1 MDDEAVEDPVAPSA
15 AQAPPTAAPDV
26 RRPAANR
33 SAPERSALPS
43 ALAAGLLVAAVFAAS
58 GFIRGTFP
66 FGSLSRSTNDLGTQ
80 YIPFFAHL
88 WDVLHGR
95 AQGDL
100 FFNWQSAF
108 GVGFLAD
115 YGVDL
120 GSPLSL
126 LVGLFPRDQIDLAV
140 YVITV
145 LKLSLAA
152 AAMAVLLLKMSP
164 GPRWVAAILGASYG
178 VCGWA
183 IDDGAYVPM
192 WLDGLIALPMF
203 FLVAEWSLRRTNR
216 LLSVLVVAL
225 FWISNFYTAYMAT
238 IAAGL
243 YLLARVLTS
252 DLTWALR
259 LRGVLRHGISFVLG
273 LALAGP
279 ILLPI
284 FAANDDAT
292 PSPSGVF
299 SPSPVDIFLSRLLPL
314 SEGVGRTA
322 SLYVGTVALLLALT
336 LPFNR
341 FVPIRTKAVWIV
353 TTAAI
358 ALSFRWTPTQEMW
371 HGFDT
376 PNGSQYREAFVLCGV
391 IVVLAWVSVA
401 HRLPGP
407 LALLGGAALV
417 AVIAVLSN
425 GSPLLTDHAMTVLIG
440 SGAVTL
446 VALGTIW
453 VVRRTAAGRR
463 TKWPVAVAFAAVM
476 AVVAVETTWTAVV
489 TDEERSKI
497 LSALVPPWNQQQTER
512 ADAIAGADD
521 WPHYRTDPG
530 TAVTPNDPILLG
542 GQGAGLYSSL
552 LPASVNQTLTGLGFG
567 WSGYGRAS
575 DDLEHP
581 VIDAIFSIGAR
592 LHLASGGKETIVRSV
607 VPPLVTVRRR
617 LGATAASNAF
627 VAQERLLGTQVYE
640 VPEYRGS
647 KATTGGDVKLVGR
660 CTPGTTAYLHQP
672 RVSGQAR
679 LTDSV
684 QWHALTASRRP
695 GINTNSA
702 MVRLG
707 TVPAS
712 GVVSAEIRFTG
723 STSGITSTGALG
735 CLDEQRLA
743 RAVRMLRS
751 SGATDVEA
759 GGHSIS
765 ATLPPGS
772 QGYAVIAVP
781 KLPGWKCSAGD
792 GEAQTP
798 RNYGG
803 LIAVQLTGN
812 ADRVDCTYTPPGLR
826 RGLALAGVAA
836 VITLGLVL
844 IGRLRR
850 SRS

>member
-1 MDDEAVEDPVAPSA
+1 VDDGAVQDPPVAVADEA
-15 AQAPPTAAPDV
+15 TAAAEPV
-26 RRPAANR
+26 VERPAPKR
-33 SAPERSALPS
+33 SAVPPALV
-43 ALAAGLLVAAVFAAS
+43 AGLVVAAVFAAS
-58 GFIRGTFP
+58 GIIRGTFP

-108 GVGFLAD
+108 GVGFLGD

-140 YVITV
+140 FVITV

-152 AAMAVLLLKMSP
+152 AAMTVLLLKMSP
-164 GPRWVAAILGASYG
+164 GPRWVAAILGISYG

-216 LLSVLVVAL
+216 LLSVLVVAV
-225 FWISNFYTAYMAT
+225 FWVSNFYTAYMAT

-252 DLTWALR
+252 DLGWGLR
-259 LRGVLRHGISFVLG
+259 LRGVLRYGISFALG
-273 LALAGP
+273 LALSAP
-279 ILLPI
+279 VLLPVL
-284 FAANDDAT
+284 AANDDAT

-299 SPSPVDIFLSRLLPL
+299 TPSAVDLFLSRLLPL

-341 FVPIRTKAVWIV
+341 FASIRTKAVWIV
-353 TTAAI
+353 TVAA
-358 ALSFRWTPTQEMW
+358 LVMSFRWTPTQEMW

-391 IVVLAWVSVA
+391 IVVVAWVSVA
-401 HRLPGP
+401 ARLPGP

-417 AVIAVLSN
+417 AVIAVLSD
-425 GSPLLTDHAMTVLIG
+425 GSPLLTDHAITVLIA
-440 SGAVTL
+440 SGAITL

-453 VVRRTAAGRR
+453 TVRRFPAGRR
-463 TKWPVAVAFAAVM
+463 TRWPVAVAFAIVM

-489 TDEERSKI
+489 TDEQRSKI
-497 LSALVPPWNQQQTER
+497 LSATVPPWNQERTEK
-512 ADAIAGADD
+512 ADAVAEAGR
-521 WPHYRTDPG
+521 WPQYRTDPG
-530 TAVTPNDPILLG
+530 TSVTPNDPMLLG

-552 LPASVNQTLTGLGFG
+552 LPFSTNKTLTNLGFG

-575 DDLEHP
+575 LELDHP

-592 LHLASGGKETIVRSV
+592 LHMEPGGKETITRSA

-617 LGATAASNAF
+617 LGMTAGSNAF

-647 KATTGGDVKLVGR
+647 KSITGGDVKLVGK
-660 CTPGTTAYLHQP
+660 CTPGTTAYLHLP
-672 RVSGQAR
+672 RVAGEAR
-679 LTDSV
+679 LTDGD
-684 QWHALTASRRP
+684 QWRELGASRRP
-695 GINTNSA
+695 GINTNSE

-712 GVVSAEIRFTG
+712 GVVSAEIKFTDDP
-723 STSGITSTGALG
+723 SGIANTGAIG
-735 CLDEQRLA
+735 CLDEPALA
-743 RAVRMLRS
+743 KAVRDLRA
-751 SGATDVEA
+751 SGATDVEV

-765 ATLPPGS
+765 ATLRPGS
-772 QGYAVIAVP
+772 KGYAVVSVP
-781 KLPGWKCSAGD
+781 KLPGWACSVG
-792 GEAQTP
+792 GGKAQTP

-803 LIAVQLTGN
+803 LMAVQLTEN
-812 ADRVDCTYTPPGLR
+812 ADRIDCSYTPPGLR
-826 RGLALAGVAA
+826 RGLALAAVAA

-844 IGRLRR
+844 FGRLRR

>member
-1 MDDEAVEDPVAPSA
+1 VQDGAVQDPPATIVA
-15 AQAPPTAAPDV
+15 AAPASDAADV
-26 RRPAANR
+26 RPPDAK
-33 SAPERSALPS
+33 RSALLP
-43 ALAAGLLVAAVFAAS
+43 ALVAGLLVAAVFAAS
-58 GFIRGTFP
+58 GIIRSTFP

-100 FFNWQSAF
+100 LFNWQSAF

-152 AAMAVLLLKMSP
+152 AAMAVLLLKMHP

-216 LLSVLVVAL
+216 LLSVLVVAV
-225 FWISNFYTAYMAT
+225 FWVSNFYTAYMAT

-243 YLLARVLTS
+243 YLIARVLTS
-252 DLTWALR
+252 DLPWMLR
-259 LRGVLRHGISFVLG
+259 LRAVLRHGLSFVLG
-273 LALAGP
+273 IALSAP
-279 ILLPI
+279 VLLPVLN
-284 FAANDDAT
+284 ANDLAT
-292 PSPSGVF
+292 PSPSGIF
-299 SPSPVDIFLSRLLPL
+299 TPAPVDLFLSRLLPL
-314 SEGVGRTA
+314 TEGVGRTA

-341 FVPIRTKAVWIV
+341 NVAIRTKAVWIV
-353 TTAAI
+353 TTAVLV
-358 ALSFRWTPTQEMW
+358 LSFLWTPTQELW

-391 IVVLAWVSVA
+391 IVVVAWLSVA
-401 HRLPGP
+401 QGLPGP

-417 AVIAVLSN
+417 AVIAVLSD
-425 GSPLLTDHAMTVLIG
+425 GSPLLTEHTMTVLIV
-440 SGAVTL
+440 SAAVTV

-453 VVRRTAAGRR
+453 AVRRSAASRR
-463 TKWPVAVAFAAVM
+463 LKWPVAVAFGIVM

-489 TDEERSKI
+489 TDEQRAKI
-497 LSALVPPWNQQQTER
+497 LSSSVPPWNQQQTER
-512 ADAIAGADD
+512 ADAIAGAGD
-521 WPHYRTDPG
+521 WPQYRADPG
-530 TAVTPNDPILLG
+530 TSVTPNDPILLG
-542 GQGAGLYSSL
+542 GQGPGMYSSL
-552 LPASVNQTLTGLGFG
+552 LPYSLNQTLTSLGFG
-567 WSGYGRAS
+567 WNGYGRAS
-575 DDLEHP
+575 LDLEHP

-592 LHLASGGKETIVRSV
+592 LHLEAGDKETISRST

-617 LGATAASNAF
+617 LGMTAASNAF

-640 VPEYRGS
+640 VPEYKGS
-647 KATTGGDVKLVGR
+647 KSITGGDVKLVGK

-672 RVSGQAR
+672 RVSGMAR
-679 LTDSV
+679 LTDGT
-684 QWHALTASRRP
+684 QWRELGATRRP
-695 GINTNSA
+695 GINTSSE
-702 MVRLG
+702 MIRLG

-712 GVVSAEIRFTG
+712 GVVSAEIKFTG
-723 STSGITSTGALG
+723 AASGITATGAIG

-743 RAVRMLRS
+743 KAVRDLRL

-765 ATLPPGS
+765 AMLSPGS
-772 QGYAVIAVP
+772 KGYAVVAVP
-781 KLPGWKCSAGD
+781 KLPGWKCSVD
-792 GEAQTP
+792 GAKARTP
-798 RNYGG
+798 RDYGG
-803 LIAVQLTGN
+803 LIAVQLPDS
-812 ADRVDCTYTPPGLR
+812 AARIDCTYTPPGLR
-826 RGLALAGVAA
+826 RGLALAAVAA
-836 VITLGLVL
+836 VLALGIVL
-844 IGRLRR
+844 FGRLRR
-850 SRS
+850 ARS

>member
-1 MDDEAVEDPVAPSA
+1 VDDEAVQDPLVAVA
-15 AQAPPTAAPDV
+15 TEATATAEPGV
-26 RRPAANR
+26 QRPA
-33 SAPERSALPS
+33 PKRSALPP
-43 ALAAGLLVAAVFAAS
+43 ALVAGVLVAAVFAAS
-58 GFIRGTFP
+58 GIIRGTFP
-66 FGSLSRSTNDLGTQ
+66 FGSLSRNTNDLGTQ

-100 FFNWQSAF
+100 LFNWQSAF
-108 GVGFLAD
+108 GVGFLGD
-115 YGVDL
+115 YGVVL

-126 LVGLFPRDQIDLAV
+126 LVGLFPRGQIDLAV

-225 FWISNFYTAYMAT
+225 FWVSNFYTAYMAT

-243 YLLARVLTS
+243 YLLTRVLTS
-252 DLTWALR
+252 DLSWALR
-259 LRGVLRHGISFVLG
+259 LRGVLRYGLSFALG
-273 LALAGP
+273 LALSGP
-279 ILLPI
+279 VLLPVL
-284 FAANDDAT
+284 AANDDAT

-299 SPSPVDIFLSRLLPL
+299 TPSAVDLFLSRLLPL

-341 FVPIRTKAVWIV
+341 FVPIRTNAVWIV

-358 ALSFRWTPTQEMW
+358 VMSFRWTPTQEMW

-407 LALLGGAALV
+407 LALLGGGALV
-417 AVIAVLSN
+417 AVIAVLSD
-425 GSPLLTDHAMTVLIG
+425 GSPLLTTHWMTVLIA
-440 SGAVTL
+440 SGAVTI
-446 VALGTIW
+446 VALGAIW
-453 VVRRTAAGRR
+453 TVRRFAASRR
-463 TKWPVAVAFAAVM
+463 TRWPVAVAFALVM

-489 TDEERSKI
+489 TDEQRAKI
-497 LSALVPPWNQQQTER
+497 LSASVPAWDQQRTEQ
-512 ADAIAGADD
+512 ADAIRGAVD
-521 WPHYRTDPG
+521 WPKYRADPG
-530 TAVTPNDPILLG
+530 TPVTPNDPILLG

-552 LPASVNQTLTGLGFG
+552 LPYSLNQTLTNLGFG

-575 DDLEHP
+575 RDLEHP

-592 LHLASGGKETIVRSV
+592 LHLEDGREVITRSA

-617 LGATAASNAF
+617 LGMTAASNAF
-627 VAQERLLGTQVYE
+627 VAQERLLGTQVYQ

-647 KATTGGDVKLVGR
+647 KSITGGDVKLVGK
-660 CTPGTTAYLHQP
+660 CTPGTTAYLHLP
-672 RVSGQAR
+672 RVAGEAR
-679 LTDSV
+679 LTDGD
-684 QWHALTASRRP
+684 QWMAMGASRRP

-712 GVVSAEIRFTG
+712 GVVSAEIRFTAAP
-723 STSGITSTGALG
+723 SGIARTGAIG
-735 CLDEQRLA
+735 CLDEPALA
-743 RAVRMLRS
+743 KAVRDLRA

-765 ATLPPGS
+765 ATLRPGS
-772 QGYAVIAVP
+772 KGYAVVAVP
-781 KLPGWKCSAGD
+781 KLPGWTCSVGD
-792 GEAQTP
+792 AKAQTP
-798 RNYGG
+798 RDYGG
-803 LIAVQLTGN
+803 LMAVQLTGN
-812 ADRVDCTYTPPGLR
+812 ADRIDCSYTPPGLR
-826 RGLALAGVAA
+826 RGLALAAVAA
-836 VITLGLVL
+836 FIILGIVL

-850 SRS
+850 ARS

>member
-1 MDDEAVEDPVAPSA
+1 MVSDDSAVRQRSA
-15 AQAPPTAAPDV
+15 AL
-26 RRPAANR
+26 PA
-33 SAPERSALPS
+33 LV
-43 ALAAGLLVAAVFAAS
+43 AGVLVAAVFAAS
-58 GFIRGTFP
+58 GIIRGTFP

-88 WDVLHGR
+88 WDILHGR

-115 YGVDL
+115 YGVVL

-152 AAMAVLLLKMSP
+152 AAMAVLLLKAAP
-164 GPRWVAAILGASYG
+164 GPRWVAAMLGASYG

-216 LLSVLVVAL
+216 LLSVLVVGV
-225 FWISNFYTAYMAT
+225 FWVSNFYTAYMAT

-243 YLLARVLTS
+243 YLIARVLTS
-252 DLTWALR
+252 DLTWLLR
-259 LRGVLRHGISFVLG
+259 LRVVLRHGISFVLG
-273 LALAGP
+273 MAGSAP

-284 FAANDDAT
+284 LEANTDAT

-299 SPSPVDIFLSRLLPL
+299 TPSAVDIFLSRLLPL

-341 FVPIRTKAVWIV
+341 YVPIRTKAVWIV
-353 TTAAI
+353 TTAAL
-358 ALSFRWTPTQEMW
+358 AMSFRWTPTQEMW

-391 IVVLAWVSVA
+391 IVVLAWQSVS

-407 LALLGGAALV
+407 LALLGGGALV
-417 AVIAVLSN
+417 AVIAVLSD
-425 GSPLLTDHAMTVLIG
+425 GSPLLTEHAMTVLIA
-440 SGAVTL
+440 SGATTL

-453 VVRRTAAGRR
+453 AVRRSASLRR
-463 TKWPVAVAFAAVM
+463 TKWPVAVAFAVVM

-489 TDEERSKI
+489 TDEQRSKI
-497 LSALVPPWNQQQTER
+497 LSASVQPWDQQQTER
-512 ADAIAGADD
+512 ADAIRDAGG
-521 WPHYRTDPG
+521 WPAYRTDPG
-530 TAVTPNDPILLG
+530 TSVTPNDPMLLG
-542 GQGAGLYSSL
+542 GQGAGMYSSL
-552 LPASVNQTLTGLGFG
+552 LPATLNRTLTELGFG

-575 DDLEHP
+575 DDLEQP
-581 VIDAIFSIGAR
+581 VTDAIFSIGAR
-592 LHLASGGKETIVRSV
+592 LHLRSGGVETIDRSA

-617 LGATAASNAF
+617 LGATDGSNAF

-640 VPEYRGS
+640 IPEYRGS
-647 KATTGGDVKLVGR
+647 KSITGGDVKLVGR
-660 CTPGTTAYLHQP
+660 CTPGTTAYLHLP
-672 RVSGQAR
+672 RVSGEAR
-679 LTDSV
+679 LTDGT
-684 QWHALTASRRP
+684 QWRELTASRRP

-702 MVRLG
+702 MILLG

-712 GVVSAEIRFTG
+712 GVVSAEIKFG
-723 STSGITSTGALG
+723 DSTSGITSTGALG
-735 CLDEQRLA
+735 CLDEQALG
-743 RAVRMLRS
+743 RAVRQLRMG
-751 SGATDVEA
+751 GATDVEV

-765 ATLPPGS
+765 ATLRPGS
-772 QGYAVIAVP
+772 TGYAVVAVP
-781 KLPGWKCSAGD
+781 KLPGWQCSVGD
-792 GEAQTP
+792 GKAQTP

-803 LIAVQLTGN
+803 LIAVQLTGS
-812 ADRVDCTYTPPGLR
+812 ADRIDCSYTPPGLR
-826 RGLALAGVAA
+826 RGLALAAVAA
-836 VITLGLVL
+836 FITLGIVL
-844 IGRLRR
+844 FGRLRR
-850 SRS
+850 ARK

>member
-1 MDDEAVEDPVAPSA
+1 VGADDTAVQNPPAPPAPVAEAP
-15 AQAPPTAAPDV
+15 APPE
-26 RRPAANR
+26 PAVGQR
-33 SAPERSALPS
+33 SAFPPALV
-43 ALAAGLLVAAVFAAS
+43 AGLLVAAVFAAS
-58 GFIRGTFP
+58 GIIRGTFP

-100 FFNWQSAF
+100 LFNWQSAF

-140 YVITV
+140 FVVTV

-152 AAMAVLLLKMSP
+152 AAMAVLLLKMYP

-216 LLSVLVVAL
+216 LLSVLVVGV
-225 FWISNFYTAYMAT
+225 FWVSNFYTAYMAT
-238 IAAGL
+238 IAAAL
-243 YLLARVLTS
+243 YLIARVLTS
-252 DLTWALR
+252 DLPWMLR
-259 LRGVLRHGISFVLG
+259 LRGALRCGISFVLG
-273 LALAGP
+273 LALSAP
-279 ILLPI
+279 VLLPI
-284 FAANDDAT
+284 LNANDLAT
-292 PSPSGVF
+292 PSPSGIF
-299 SPSPVDIFLSRLLPL
+299 TPSPVDIFLSRLLPL

-341 FVPIRTKAVWIV
+341 FVSIRTKAVWIV
-353 TTAAI
+353 TTAAL
-358 ALSFRWTPTQEMW
+358 ALSFRWAPTQEVW

-391 IVVLAWVSVA
+391 IVVVAWVSVA
-401 HRLPGP
+401 QRLPGP
-407 LALLGGAALV
+407 LALLGGAALL
-417 AVIAVLSN
+417 AVIAVLSD
-425 GSPLLTDHAMTVLIG
+425 GSPLLTDHAMTVLIA
-440 SGAVTL
+440 SGAVTI

-453 VVRRTAAGRR
+453 AVRRSAAGRR
-463 TKWPVAVAFAAVM
+463 VKWPVAVAFGIVM

-489 TDEERSKI
+489 TDEQRSKV
-497 LSALVPPWNQQQTER
+497 LSASVPPWNQHQTER
-512 ADAIAGADD
+512 ADAIAGAVD
-521 WPHYRTDPG
+521 WPKYRTDPG
-530 TAVTPNDPILLG
+530 TGVTPNDPMLVG
-542 GQGAGLYSSL
+542 GQGPGMYSSL
-552 LPASVNQTLTGLGFG
+552 LPYSLNQTLTTLGFG
-567 WSGYGRAS
+567 WNGYGRAS
-575 DDLEHP
+575 LALEHP
-581 VIDAIFSIGAR
+581 VTDAIFSIGAR
-592 LHLASGGKETIVRSV
+592 LHLEAGNKETITRSA

-617 LGATAASNAF
+617 LGMTGASNAF

-640 VPEYRGS
+640 VPEYKGS
-647 KATTGGDVKLVGR
+647 KSITGGDVKLVGK

-672 RVSGQAR
+672 RVSGEAR
-679 LTDSV
+679 LTDGT
-684 QWHALTASRRP
+684 QWRALTATRRP
-695 GINTNSA
+695 GINTSSA

-723 STSGITSTGALG
+723 SASGITNTGAIG

-743 RAVRMLRS
+743 KAVRDLRL

-765 ATLPPGS
+765 ATLRPGS
-772 QGYAVIAVP
+772 TGYAVVAVP
-781 KLPGWKCSAGD
+781 KLSGWQCSVD
-792 GEAQTP
+792 GGKAQTP
-798 RNYGG
+798 RDYGG
-803 LIAVQLTGN
+803 LIAVQLPDS
-812 ADRVDCTYTPPGLR
+812 ADRIDCTYTPPGLR
-826 RGLALAGVAA
+826 RGLALAGAA
-836 VITLGLVL
+836 ALITLGIVL
-844 IGRLRR
+844 IGALRR
-850 SRS
+850 RARS

>member
-1 MDDEAVEDPVAPSA
+1 M
-15 AQAPPTAAPDV
+15 
-26 RRPAANR
+26 
-33 SAPERSALPS
+33 
-43 ALAAGLLVAAVFAAS
+43 VAAVFAAS
-58 GFIRGTFP
+58 GIIRGTFP

-95 AQGDL
+95 AQGDF

-140 YVITV
+140 FVITV

-152 AAMAVLLLKMSP
+152 AAMTVLLLKMSP
-164 GPRWVAAILGASYG
+164 GPRWVAAILGTSYG

-216 LLSVLVVAL
+216 LLSVLVVAV
-225 FWISNFYTAYMAT
+225 FWVSNFYTAYMAT

-252 DLTWALR
+252 DLGWGLR
-259 LRGVLRHGISFVLG
+259 LRGVLRYGISFALG
-273 LALAGP
+273 LALAAP
-279 ILLPI
+279 ILLPV

-299 SPSPVDIFLSRLLPL
+299 TPSAVDLFLSRLLPL

-341 FVPIRTKAVWIV
+341 FVSIRTKAVWIV
-353 TTAAI
+353 TIAAL

-401 HRLPGP
+401 ARVPGP
-407 LALLGGAALV
+407 LALLGGGALV

-425 GSPLLTDHAMTVLIG
+425 GSPLLTRHWLTVLIA
-440 SGAVTL
+440 SGAVTI
-446 VALGTIW
+446 VALGAIW
-453 VVRRTAAGRR
+453 PARRFAAGRR
-463 TKWPVAVAFAAVM
+463 TKWQVAVAFAIVM

-489 TDEERSKI
+489 TDEQRSKI
-497 LSALVPPWNQQQTER
+497 LSSSVPAWNQEQTER
-512 ADAIAGADD
+512 ADAVAGAGG
-521 WPHYRTDPG
+521 WPQYRTDPG
-530 TAVTPNDPILLG
+530 TSVTPNDPMLLG

-552 LPASVNQTLTGLGFG
+552 LPYSLNKTLTNLGFG
-567 WSGYGRAS
+567 WAGYGRAS
-575 DDLEHP
+575 LDLDHP

-592 LHLASGGKETIVRSV
+592 LQRDADGKLTITRST

-617 LGATAASNAF
+617 LGMTAASNAF

-647 KATTGGDVKLVGR
+647 KSTTGGDVKLVGK
-660 CTPGTTAYLHQP
+660 CTPGTTAYLHLP
-672 RVSGQAR
+672 RVAGEAR
-679 LTDSV
+679 LTDGDE
-684 QWHALTASRRP
+684 WRALGASRRP
-695 GINTNSA
+695 GINTNSK
-702 MVRLG
+702 MVLLG

-712 GVVSAEIRFTG
+712 GVVSAEIRFTANP
-723 STSGITSTGALG
+723 SGITNTGAIG
-735 CLDEQRLA
+735 CLDKQALTK
-743 RAVRMLRS
+743 AVRDLRL

-765 ATLPPGS
+765 ATLRPGS
-772 QGYAVIAVP
+772 TGYAVVGVP
-781 KLPGWKCSAGD
+781 KLPGWTCSVDD
-792 GEAQTP
+792 GKAQTP
-798 RNYGG
+798 RDYGG
-803 LIAVQLTGN
+803 LMAVQLTGN
-812 ADRVDCTYTPPGLR
+812 ADRIDCSYTPPGLR

-836 VITLGLVL
+836 VLTLGMVL
-844 IGRLRR
+844 FGRLRR
-850 SRS
+850 ARS

>member
-1 MDDEAVEDPVAPSA
+1 MADDGAVHDPPAPSA
-15 AQAPPTAAPDV
+15 AQAPVTAEPDAG
-26 RRPAANR
+26 RPAASR
-33 SAPERSALPS
+33 STPQRSALPP
-43 ALAAGLLVAAVFAAS
+43 ALVAAVLVAAVFAAS
-58 GFIRGTFP
+58 GIIRGTFP

-88 WDVLHGR
+88 WDILHGR

-152 AAMAVLLLKMSP
+152 AAMAALLLKMSP

-183 IDDGAYVPM
+183 VDDGAYVPM

-216 LLSVLVVAL
+216 LLSVIVVAV
-225 FWISNFYTAYMAT
+225 FWVSNFYTAYMAT

-243 YLLARVLTS
+243 FLIARVLTS
-252 DLTWALR
+252 DLRWSLR
-259 LRGVLRHGISFVLG
+259 LRGVLRTGISFALG
-273 LALAGP
+273 LALAAP
-279 ILLPI
+279 VLLPI
-284 FAANDDAT
+284 FAANDIAT

-336 LPFNR
+336 LPFHR
-341 FVPIRTKAVWIV
+341 TVAIRTKVVWIV

-358 ALSFRWTPTQEMW
+358 VLSFRWAPTQEMW

-376 PNGSQYREAFVLCGV
+376 PNGSQYRQAFVLCGV
-391 IVVLAWVSVA
+391 IVVLAWLSVA

-407 LALLGGAALV
+407 IALLGGGVLL
-417 AVIAVLSN
+417 AVIAALSD
-425 GSPLLTDHAMTVLIG
+425 GSPLLTKYAMTVLIA
-440 SGAVTL
+440 SAAVTL
-446 VALGTIW
+446 VAFGTIW
-453 VVRRTAAGRR
+453 AVRRSALRR
-463 TKWPVAVAFAAVM
+463 TRWPVAVAFALVM

-489 TDEERSKI
+489 TDEQRSKI
-497 LSALVPPWNQQQTER
+497 LSSSVPPWNQQQTER
-512 ADAIAGADD
+512 ADAVAGAGD
-521 WPHYRTDPG
+521 WPKYRTDPG
-530 TAVTPNDPILLG
+530 TSVTPNDPILLG
-542 GQGAGLYSSL
+542 GQGAGMYSSL
-552 LPASVNQTLTGLGFG
+552 LPHSLNQTLTGLGFG
-567 WSGYGRAS
+567 WSGYGRANHTL
-575 DDLEHP
+575 DNP
-581 VIDAIFSIGAR
+581 VTDAIFSIGAR
-592 LHLASGGKETIVRSV
+592 LHLQDGDEVITRST

-617 LGATAASNAF
+617 IGMTTASNAF

-647 KATTGGDVKLVGR
+647 KSDTGGDVKLLGR
-660 CTPGTTAYLHQP
+660 CSPGTTAYLHLP
-672 RVSGQAR
+672 RVSGEAR
-679 LTDSV
+679 LTDGG
-684 QWHALTASRRP
+684 QWRALTASRRP

-712 GVVSAEIRFTG
+712 GVVSAEIRFTDAPR
-723 STSGITSTGALG
+723 GITPTGAIG
-735 CLDEQRLA
+735 CLNEQRLA
-743 RAVRMLRS
+743 RAVQNLRL
-751 SGATDVEA
+751 SGATDVEV

-765 ATLPPGS
+765 AMLPPGS
-772 QGYAVIAVP
+772 KGYAVVAVP
-781 KLPGWKCSAGD
+781 KVPGWTCSAGD
-792 GEAQTP
+792 GEARTP
-798 RNYGG
+798 RDYGG

-812 ADRVDCTYTPPGLR
+812 ADRIDCSYTPPGLR
-826 RGLALAGVAA
+826 RGLALAAVAA
-836 VITLGLVL
+836 LVTLGLVL
-844 IGRLRR
+844 FGRFRR
-850 SRS
+850 ARS

>member
-1 MDDEAVEDPVAPSA
+1 MEDGAVQDPPATVVA
-15 AQAPPTAAPDV
+15 AAPATGEADV
-26 RRPAANR
+26 RQPAAK
-33 SAPERSALPS
+33 RSALLP
-43 ALAAGLLVAAVFAAS
+43 ALVAGVLVAAVFAAS
-58 GFIRGTFP
+58 GIIRGTFP

-216 LLSVLVVAL
+216 LLSVLVVAV
-225 FWISNFYTAYMAT
+225 FWVSNFYTAYMAT
-238 IAAGL
+238 IAAGV

-252 DLTWALR
+252 DLAWMLR
-259 LRGVLRHGISFVLG
+259 LRAVLRHGISFVLG
-273 LALAGP
+273 VALSAPVLLAVLS
-279 ILLPI
+279 
-284 FAANDDAT
+284 ANDDAT
-292 PSPSGVF
+292 PSPAGIF
-299 SPSPVDIFLSRLLPL
+299 TPAPVDIFLSRLLPL
-314 SEGVGRTA
+314 TEGVGRTA

-341 FVPIRTKAVWIV
+341 NVAIRTKAVWIV
-353 TTAAI
+353 TIAAV
-358 ALSFRWTPTQEMW
+358 ALSFLWTPTQEMW

-391 IVVLAWVSVA
+391 IVVVAWVSVA
-401 HRLPGP
+401 QHLPGP
-407 LALLGGAALV
+407 LALLGGGALL
-417 AVIAVLSN
+417 AVIAVLSA
-425 GSPLLTDHAMTVLIG
+425 GSPLLTEHTMTVLIA
-440 SGAVTL
+440 SGAVTF

-453 VVRRTAAGRR
+453 AVRRSATVRR
-463 TKWPVAVAFAAVM
+463 LKWPVAVAFGIVM

-489 TDEERSKI
+489 TDELRSKI
-497 LSALVPPWNQQQTER
+497 LSSSVQPWDQQQTER
-512 ADAIAGADD
+512 ADAIEGAGD
-521 WPHYRTDPG
+521 WPKYRADPG
-530 TAVTPNDPILLG
+530 TSVTPNDPLLLG
-542 GQGAGLYSSL
+542 GQGPGMYSSL
-552 LPASVNQTLTGLGFG
+552 LPYSLNQTLTNLGFG
-567 WSGYGRAS
+567 WAGYGRANH
-575 DDLEHP
+575 DLEHP

-592 LHLASGGKETIVRSV
+592 LHLEAGGREVITRSA

-617 LGATAASNAF
+617 LGMTATSNAF

-640 VPEYRGS
+640 VPEYKGS
-647 KATTGGDVKLVGR
+647 KSITGGDVKLVGK

-672 RVSGQAR
+672 RVSGEAR
-679 LTDSV
+679 LTDGN
-684 QWHALTASRRP
+684 QWRELTASRRP
-695 GINTNSA
+695 GIYTNSA

-723 STSGITSTGALG
+723 APSGITATGAIG

-743 RAVRMLRS
+743 KAVRDLRL

-765 ATLPPGS
+765 AMLRPGS
-772 QGYAVIAVP
+772 RGYAVVAVP
-781 KLPGWKCSAGD
+781 KLPGWQCSID
-792 GEAQTP
+792 GGKAQTP
-798 RNYGG
+798 RDYGG
-803 LIAVQLTGN
+803 LIAVQLPES
-812 ADRVDCTYTPPGLR
+812 ADRIDCTYTPPGLR
-826 RGLALAGVAA
+826 RGLALAAVAA

-844 IGRLRR
+844 FGRLRR
-850 SRS
+850 AKS